1 MINLAIV
8 GCRSYDDYKTF
19 KTILDDF
26 IDEIGSKPDTIIS
39 GGAKGIDS
47 MAEKYAKD
55 NNIPVNIFY
64 PDWDKYGRVAGILRN
79 TNIINS
85 STHVIAL
92 PSKKSVGTYDSIN
105 KAKKANKILKIVN
118 I

>member
-1 MINLAIV
+1 MIDLAIV
-8 GCRSYDDYKTF
+8 GCRSYSDYETF
-19 KTILDDF
+19 KIIINNY
-26 IDEIGSKPDTIIS
+26 IDEIGAKPDTIIS

-47 MAEKYAKD
+47 MAEKYAKE
-55 NNIPVNIFY
+55 NNIPVNIFHA
-64 PDWDKYGRVAGILRN
+64 DWDKYGKIAGILRN
-79 TNIINS
+79 TDIIKS